1 MKYCPNCGYKI
12 GEVPTEAGVPS
23 QNRFEEIAGT
33 ENTSIVDEYGTL
45 EEGTVQKAVPVISDY
60 RERYKRQEIR
70 MDDISPNRQVIKKIP
85 RQDSEL
91 DSYRYKGDSLFFGP
105 GAEVEY

>member
-1 MKYCPNCGYKI
+1 MKCPNCGY
-12 GEVPTEAGVPS
+12 ETPAEAGVPS
-23 QNRFEEIAGT
+23 QNRFEEVAGT
-33 ENTSIVDEYGTL
+33 ENTNIIDKYSTL
-45 EEGTVQKAVPVISDY
+45 EEEPVQTAVPVVSDY

-70 MDDISPNRQVIKKIP
+70 IDDITPNRQVIKKIP

-105 GAEVEY
+105 GTEVEY